1 MANETLP
8 PPNNQ
13 MNSNQTNSNAN
24 TEQDLNRAKTS
35 RQTRLSPIWIVP
47 IVAIAIGLWLI
58 YDNYASRGTLIT
70 LTMESAEGIEAGN
83 TLIRSRNVEIGRV
96 QSVRLSDDLSHAV
109 MTARIQPEAED
120 MLREDSRFWVVK
132 PRIGREGISGLGTVL
147 SGAYIQLEPGAEELP
162 RREFPVSE
170 TPPVAPAGQA
180 GLRLSL
186 TSQLGNSLRVG
197 DPVSYQGYT
206 VGRIEENRFEPQSRT
221 MQHQVFIEEP
231 YTALV
236 TDSTRFWTS
245 NGVDFRL
252 DADGVRVSV
261 ESIEALLG
269 GGVTFGV
276 PEDLPMGRPVAANT
290 HFTLY
295 ADEDAAREGTFN
307 RYLEYVLLVDE
318 TVRGLSKGAAV
329 EFRGV
334 RIGTVAAVPWNFTA
348 PQPDSRA
355 RFAIPVLIR
364 IEPQRLGIENSEINL
379 EEWTARF
386 ERLFG
391 LGLRA
396 SLKNGSLL
404 TGALFVDLNFQR
416 ELGDDYIAERFSDR
430 DVFPTV
436 PGGFAQIQAQ
446 VTDLLDK
453 LNALEVE
460 PLLTGLDRNLRASES
475 VLNEVRD
482 VSASLNQLLSDPETQ
497 AVGGNLN
504 ATLNELRSTIQG
516 LSPSSPAYQELTSAI
531 ERLDRLMRDLQPLT
545 RTLSENPRALLF
557 DNLDAQDPIPRAPR

>member
-1 MANETLP
+1 MANETTP
-8 PPNNQ
+8 PT
-13 MNSNQTNSNAN
+13 SNQANADSAS
-24 TEQDLNRAKTS
+24 EQDLNKAKTS
-35 RQTRLSPIWIVP
+35 RQTRLSPIWVVP
-47 IVAIAIGLWLI
+47 IVAIAIGLWLV
-58 YDNYASRGTLIT
+58 YDNYSSRGTQVT
-70 LTMESAEGIEAGN
+70 LTMDNAEGIEAGN

-109 MTARIQPEAED
+109 LTARIQPEVED

-147 SGAYIQLEPGAEELP
+147 SGAYIQLEPGTEEAP
-162 RREFPVSE
+162 RREFPVSDI
-170 TPPVAPAGQA
+170 PPVAPAGQA

-206 VGRIEENRFEPQSRT
+206 VGRIEENSFEPDSRT

-231 YTALV
+231 YTDLV

-245 NGVDFRL
+245 SGIDFRL
-252 DADGVRVSV
+252 GADGVRVNV

-276 PEDLPMGRPVAANT
+276 PEDLPMGQPVEANT
-290 HFTLY
+290 RFTLY

-318 TVRGLSKGAAV
+318 TVRGLSKGAPV

-334 RIGTVAAVPWNFTA
+334 RMGTVAAVPWNFTA

-364 IEPQRLGIENSEINL
+364 IEPQRLGIENSDINL
-379 EEWTARF
+379 EEWQARF
-386 ERLFG
+386 DRMFG

-396 SLKNGSLL
+396 SLKSGNLL

-416 ELGDDYIAERFSDR
+416 DLADEYVAERFSER

-436 PGGFAQIQAQ
+436 AGGFAQIQAQ
-446 VTDLLDK
+446 VTDLLEK
-453 LNALEVE
+453 LNSLEVE
-460 PLLTGLDRNLRASES
+460 PLLAGLDRNLQASES
-475 VLNEVRD
+475 VLNEVRE
-482 VSASLNQLLSDPETQ
+482 VSTSINQLLNDPETQ
-497 AVGGNLN
+497 AIGGNLN
-504 ATLNELRSTIQG
+504 GTLEELRSTLEG
-516 LSPSSPAYQELTSAI
+516 LSPSSPAYQELTTAI

-545 RTLSENPRALLF
+545 RTLNDNPRALLF
-557 DNLDAQDPIPRAPR
+557 DNLDAQDPIPRAPHD

>member
-1 MANETLP
+1 MANETT
-8 PPNNQ
+8 PPNTDP
-13 MNSNQTNSNAN
+13 TND
-24 TEQDLNRAKTS
+24 QDLNKAKTS
-35 RQTRLSPIWIVP
+35 RQTRLSPIWVVP
-47 IVAIAIGLWLI
+47 IVAIAIGLWLV
-58 YDNYASRGTLIT
+58 YDNYASRGTLVT

-83 TLIRSRNVEIGRV
+83 TLIRSRNVEVGRV
-96 QSVRLSDDLSHAV
+96 QGVRLSDDLSHAV
-109 MTARIQPEAED
+109 LTARIQPEVED
-120 MLREDSRFWVVK
+120 MLREDTRFWVVK

-147 SGAYIQLEPGAEELP
+147 SGAYIQLEPGTEEAP
-162 RREFPVSE
+162 RREFPVSDI
-170 TPPVAPAGQA
+170 PPVAPAGQA

-206 VGRIEENRFEPQSRT
+206 VGRIEENSFEPLSRT

-231 YTALV
+231 YTNLV

-245 NGVDFRL
+245 SGIDFRL
-252 DADGVRVSV
+252 DADGVRVNV
-261 ESIEALLG
+261 ESLEALLG

-276 PEDLPMGRPVAANT
+276 PEDLPMGQPVEANT
-290 HFTLY
+290 RFTLY
-295 ADEDAAREGTFN
+295 ADENAAREGTFN

-318 TVRGLSKGAAV
+318 TVRGLSKGAPV

-334 RIGTVAAVPWNFTA
+334 RMGTVAAVPWNFTA

-364 IEPQRLGIENSEINL
+364 IEPQRLGIENSDIDL
-379 EEWTARF
+379 EEWEARF
-386 ERLFG
+386 QRMFG

-396 SLKNGSLL
+396 SLKSGSLL

-416 ELGDDYIAERFSDR
+416 DLADEYVAERFSDR
-430 DVFPTV
+430 AVFPTV

-460 PLLTGLDRNLRASES
+460 PLLSGLDRNLQASES
-475 VLNEVRD
+475 MLNEVRN
-482 VSASLNQLLSDPETQ
+482 VSASLNQLLNDPETQ

-504 ATLNELRSTIQG
+504 ATLDELRSTLQG
-516 LSPSSPAYQELTSAI
+516 LSPSSPAYQELTTAI

-545 RTLSENPRALLF
+545 RTLNDNPRALLF
-557 DNLDAQDPIPRAPR
+557 DNLDAQDPIPRAPQD

>member
-1 MANETLP
+1 MANETTP
-8 PPNNQ
+8 PTDDQSNTEPNN
-13 MNSNQTNSNAN
+13 
-24 TEQDLNRAKTS
+24 EQDLSKAKTS
-35 RQTRLSPIWIVP
+35 RQTRLSPIWVVP
-47 IVAIAIGLWLI
+47 IVAIAIGLWLV
-58 YDNYASRGTLIT
+58 YDNYTSRGTEVT
-70 LTMESAEGIEAGN
+70 LTMDNAEGIEAGN

-109 MTARIQPEAED
+109 LTARIQPEVED

-147 SGAYIQLEPGAEELP
+147 SGAYIQLEPGTAEAP
-162 RREFPVSE
+162 RREFPVSDI
-170 TPPVAPAGQA
+170 PPVAPAGQA

-206 VGRIEENRFEPQSRT
+206 VGRIEENSFEPETRT

-231 YTALV
+231 YTDLV

-245 NGVDFRL
+245 SGVDFRL
-252 DADGVRVSV
+252 GADGVRVNV
-261 ESIEALLG
+261 ESLEALLG

-276 PEDLPMGRPVAANT
+276 PEDLPMGQPVEANT
-290 HFTLY
+290 RFTLY

-318 TVRGLSKGAAV
+318 TVRGLSKGAPV

-334 RIGTVAAVPWNFTA
+334 RMGTVAAVPWNFTA

-364 IEPQRLGIENSEINL
+364 IEPQRLGIENSDINL
-379 EEWTARF
+379 DEWEARF
-386 ERLFG
+386 ERMFG

-396 SLKNGSLL
+396 SLKSGNLL

-416 ELGDDYIAERFSDR
+416 DLADEYVAERFSER
-430 DVFPTV
+430 TVFPTV
-436 PGGFAQIQAQ
+436 AGGFAQIQAQ
-446 VTDLLDK
+446 VTDLLEK
-453 LNALEVE
+453 LNGLEVE
-460 PLLTGLDRNLRASES
+460 PLLTGLDRNLQASES
-475 VLNEVRD
+475 VLNEVRE
-482 VSASLNQLLSDPETQ
+482 VSASLNQLLNDPETR
-497 AVGGNLN
+497 AIGGNLN
-504 ATLNELRSTIQG
+504 GTLEELRSTLQG
-516 LSPSSPAYQELTSAI
+516 LSPSSPAYQELTTAI

-545 RTLSENPRALLF
+545 RTLNDNPRALLF
-557 DNLDAQDPIPRAPR
+557 DNLDAQDPIPRAPRD

>member
-1 MANETLP
+1 MANETTP
-8 PPNNQ
+8 PTTEQ
-13 MNSNQTNSNAN
+13 TKTNSTN
-24 TEQDLNRAKTS
+24 EQDLNKAKTS

-47 IVAIAIGLWLI
+47 IVAIAIGLWLV
-58 YDNYASRGTLIT
+58 YDNYSNRGILVT
-70 LTMESAEGIEAGN
+70 LTMDNAEGIEAGN

-96 QSVRLSDDLSHAV
+96 QNVQLSDDLSHAV
-109 MTARIQPEAED
+109 LTASIQPEVED

-147 SGAYIQLEPGAEELP
+147 SGAYIQLEPGTEEAP
-162 RREFPVSE
+162 RRKFPVSDI
-170 TPPVAPAGQA
+170 PPVAPAGQA

-186 TSQLGNSLRVG
+186 TSQMGNSLRVG

-206 VGRIEENRFEPQSRT
+206 VGRIEENNFEPESRT
-221 MQHQVFIEEP
+221 MQHQVFIEKP
-231 YTALV
+231 YTNLV

-245 NGVDFRL
+245 SGIDFRL
-252 DADGVRVSV
+252 GADGVRVNV

-276 PEDLPMGRPVAANT
+276 PEDLPMGQPVEANT

-318 TVRGLSKGAAV
+318 TVRGLSKGAPV

-334 RIGTVAAVPWNFTA
+334 RMGTVAAVPWNFTA

-364 IEPQRLGIENSEINL
+364 IEPQRLGIENSDIDL
-379 EEWTARF
+379 EEWEARF
-386 ERLFG
+386 QRMFG

-396 SLKNGSLL
+396 SLKSGNLL
-404 TGALFVDLNFQR
+404 TGALFVDLNFHR
-416 ELGDDYIAERFSDR
+416 DLADEYTAEQFSDR
-430 DVFPTV
+430 SVFPTV
-436 PGGFAQIQAQ
+436 AGGFAQIQAQ

-460 PLLTGLDRNLRASES
+460 PLLTGLDRNLEASES
-475 VLNEVRD
+475 VLNEIRE
-482 VSASLNQLLSDPETQ
+482 VSTSINQLLNDPETQ
-497 AVGGNLN
+497 AIGGNLN
-504 ATLNELRSTIQG
+504 GTLEELRSTLQG
-516 LSPSSPAYQELTSAI
+516 LSPSSPAYQELTTAI

-545 RTLSENPRALLF
+545 RTLNDNPRALLF
-557 DNLDAQDPIPRAPR
+557 DNLDAQDPIPRAPRD

>member
-1 MANETLP
+1 MANETES
-8 PPNNQ
+8 
-13 MNSNQTNSNAN
+13 SNTDPINDQ
-24 TEQDLNRAKTS
+24 ELNKAKTS
-35 RQTRLSPIWIVP
+35 RQTRLSPIWVVP
-47 IVAIAIGLWLI
+47 IVAIAIGLWLV
-58 YDNYASRGTLIT
+58 YDNYASRGTQVT

-83 TLIRSRNVEIGRV
+83 TLIRSRNVEVGRV

-109 MTARIQPEAED
+109 LTARIQPEVED
-120 MLREDSRFWVVK
+120 LLREDTRFWVVK

-147 SGAYIQLEPGAEELP
+147 SGAYIQLEPGTEEAP
-162 RREFPVSE
+162 RREFPVSDI
-170 TPPVAPAGQA
+170 PPVAPAGQA

-206 VGRIEENRFEPQSRT
+206 VGRIEENSFEPESRT
-221 MQHQVFIEEP
+221 MQHQLFIEEP
-231 YTALV
+231 YTDLV

-245 NGVDFRL
+245 SGVDFRL
-252 DADGVRVSV
+252 DADGVRVNV
-261 ESIEALLG
+261 ESLEALLG

-276 PEDLPMGRPVAANT
+276 PEDLPMGQPVEANT
-290 HFTLY
+290 RFTLY

-318 TVRGLSKGAAV
+318 TVRGLSKGAPV
-329 EFRGV
+329 EVRGV
-334 RIGTVAAVPWNFTA
+334 RMGTVAAVPWNFTA

-364 IEPQRLGIENSEINL
+364 VEPQRLGIENSDIDL
-379 EEWTARF
+379 EEWKARF
-386 ERLFG
+386 QRMFG

-396 SLKNGSLL
+396 SLKSGSLL
-404 TGALFVDLNFQR
+404 TGALFVDLNFHR
-416 ELGDDYIAERFSDR
+416 DLADEYVAERFSDR

-436 PGGFAQIQAQ
+436 AGGFAQIQAQ
-446 VTDLLDK
+446 VTDLLEK

-460 PLLTGLDRNLRASES
+460 PLLTGLDSNLQASES
-475 VLNEVRD
+475 MLNEVRD
-482 VSASLNQLLSDPETQ
+482 VSASLNQLLNDPETQ

-504 ATLNELRSTIQG
+504 ATLEELRSTLQG
-516 LSPSSPAYQELTSAI
+516 LSPSSPAYQELTTAI

-545 RTLSENPRALLF
+545 RTLNDNPRALLF
-557 DNLDAQDPIPRAPR
+557 DNLDAQDPIPRAPRD

>member
-1 MANETLP
+1 MANETTP
-8 PPNNQ
+8 PTDDQSSTEANN
-13 MNSNQTNSNAN
+13 
-24 TEQDLNRAKTS
+24 EQDLSKAKTS
-35 RQTRLSPIWIVP
+35 RQTRLSPIWVVP
-47 IVAIAIGLWLI
+47 IVAIAIGLWLV
-58 YDNYASRGTLIT
+58 YDNYTSRGTEVT
-70 LTMESAEGIEAGN
+70 LTMDNAEGIEAGN

-109 MTARIQPEAED
+109 LTARIQPEVED

-147 SGAYIQLEPGAEELP
+147 SGAYIQLEPGTEEAP
-162 RREFPVSE
+162 RREFPVSDI
-170 TPPVAPAGQA
+170 PPVAPAGQA

-206 VGRIEENRFEPQSRT
+206 VGRIEENSFEPESRT

-231 YTALV
+231 YTDLV

-245 NGVDFRL
+245 SGVDFRL
-252 DADGVRVSV
+252 GADGVRVNV

-276 PEDLPMGRPVAANT
+276 PEDLPMGQPVEANT
-290 HFTLY
+290 RFTLY

-318 TVRGLSKGAAV
+318 TVRGLSKGAPV

-334 RIGTVAAVPWNFTA
+334 RMGTVAAVPWNFTA

-364 IEPQRLGIENSEINL
+364 IEPQRLGIENSDINL
-379 EEWTARF
+379 DEWEARF
-386 ERLFG
+386 ERMFG

-396 SLKNGSLL
+396 SLKSGSLL

-416 ELGDDYIAERFSDR
+416 DLADEYVAERFSER
-430 DVFPTV
+430 TVFPTV
-436 PGGFAQIQAQ
+436 AGGFAQIQAQ
-446 VTDLLDK
+446 VTDLLEK
-453 LNALEVE
+453 LNGLEVE
-460 PLLTGLDRNLRASES
+460 PLLTGLDRNLQASES
-475 VLNEVRD
+475 VLNEVRE
-482 VSASLNQLLSDPETQ
+482 VSASINQLLNDPETR
-497 AVGGNLN
+497 AIGGNLN
-504 ATLNELRSTIQG
+504 GTLEELRSTLQG
-516 LSPSSPAYQELTSAI
+516 LSPSSPAYQELTTAI

-545 RTLSENPRALLF
+545 RTLNDNPRALLF
-557 DNLDAQDPIPRAPR
+557 DNLDAQDPIPRAPRD

>member
-1 MANETLP
+1 MANETES
-8 PPNNQ
+8 
-13 MNSNQTNSNAN
+13 SNTDPINDQ
-24 TEQDLNRAKTS
+24 ELNKAKIS
-35 RQTRLSPIWIVP
+35 HQTRLSPIWVVP
-47 IVAIAIGLWLI
+47 IVAIAIGLWLV
-58 YDNYASRGTLIT
+58 YDNYASRGTQVT

-83 TLIRSRNVEIGRV
+83 TLIRSRNVEVGRV

-109 MTARIQPEAED
+109 LTARIQPEVED
-120 MLREDSRFWVVK
+120 LLREDTRFWVVK

-147 SGAYIQLEPGAEELP
+147 SGAYIQLEPGTEEAP
-162 RREFPVSE
+162 RREFPVSDI
-170 TPPVAPAGQA
+170 PPVAPAGQA

-206 VGRIEENRFEPQSRT
+206 VGRIEENSFEPESRT
-221 MQHQVFIEEP
+221 MQHQLFIEEP
-231 YTALV
+231 YTDLV

-245 NGVDFRL
+245 SGVDFRL
-252 DADGVRVSV
+252 DADGVRVNV
-261 ESIEALLG
+261 ESLEALLG

-276 PEDLPMGRPVAANT
+276 PEDLPMGQPVEANT
-290 HFTLY
+290 RFTLY

-318 TVRGLSKGAAV
+318 TVRGLSKGAPV

-334 RIGTVAAVPWNFTA
+334 RMGTVAAVPWNFTA
-348 PQPDSRA
+348 PQPDLRA

-364 IEPQRLGIENSEINL
+364 VEPQRLGIENSDINL
-379 EEWTARF
+379 EEWKARF
-386 ERLFG
+386 QRMFG

-396 SLKNGSLL
+396 SLKSGSLL
-404 TGALFVDLNFQR
+404 TGALFVDLNFHR
-416 ELGDDYIAERFSDR
+416 DLADEYVAERFSDR

-436 PGGFAQIQAQ
+436 AGGFAQIQAQ
-446 VTDLLDK
+446 VTDLLEK

-460 PLLTGLDRNLRASES
+460 PLLTGLDSNLQASES
-475 VLNEVRD
+475 MLNEVRD
-482 VSASLNQLLSDPETQ
+482 VSASLNQLLNDPETQ

-504 ATLNELRSTIQG
+504 ATLEELRSTLQG
-516 LSPSSPAYQELTSAI
+516 LSPSSPAYQELTTAI

-545 RTLSENPRALLF
+545 RTLNDNPRALLF
-557 DNLDAQDPIPRAPR
+557 DNLDAQDPIPRAPRD

>member
-379 EEWTARF
+379 EEWAARF

-460 PLLTGLDRNLRASES
+460 PLLTGLDRNLQASES

-504 ATLNELRSTIQG
+504 ATLNELRSTMQG
-516 LSPSSPAYQELTSAI
+516 LSPSSPAYQDLTSAI

-545 RTLSENPRALLF
+545 RTLNENPRALLF

>member
-1 MANETLP
+1 MANETTP
-8 PPNNQ
+8 PT
-13 MNSNQTNSNAN
+13 SNQANADS
-24 TEQDLNRAKTS
+24 TSEQDLNKAKTS
-35 RQTRLSPIWIVP
+35 RQTRLSPIWVVP
-47 IVAIAIGLWLI
+47 IVAIAIGFWLV
-58 YDNYASRGTLIT
+58 YDNYSSRGTQVT
-70 LTMESAEGIEAGN
+70 LTMDNAEGIEAGN

-109 MTARIQPEAED
+109 LTARIQPEVED

-147 SGAYIQLEPGAEELP
+147 SGAYIQLEPGTEEAP
-162 RREFPVSE
+162 RREFPVSDI
-170 TPPVAPAGQA
+170 PPVAPAGQA

-206 VGRIEENRFEPQSRT
+206 VGRIEENSFEPDSRT

-231 YTALV
+231 YTDLV

-245 NGVDFRL
+245 SGIDFRL
-252 DADGVRVSV
+252 GADGVRVNV

-276 PEDLPMGRPVAANT
+276 PEDLPMGQPVEANT
-290 HFTLY
+290 RFTLY

-318 TVRGLSKGAAV
+318 TVRGLSKGAPV

-334 RIGTVAAVPWNFTA
+334 RMGTVAAVPWNFTA

-364 IEPQRLGIENSEINL
+364 IEPQRLGIENSDINL
-379 EEWTARF
+379 EEWQARF
-386 ERLFG
+386 DRMFG

-396 SLKNGSLL
+396 SLKSGNLL

-416 ELGDDYIAERFSDR
+416 DLADEYVAERFSER

-436 PGGFAQIQAQ
+436 AGGFAQIQAQ
-446 VTDLLDK
+446 VTDLLEK
-453 LNALEVE
+453 LNSLEVE
-460 PLLTGLDRNLRASES
+460 PLLAGLDRNLQASES
-475 VLNEVRD
+475 VLNEVRE
-482 VSASLNQLLSDPETQ
+482 VSTSINQLLNDPETQ
-497 AVGGNLN
+497 AIGGNLN
-504 ATLNELRSTIQG
+504 GTLEELRSTLEG
-516 LSPSSPAYQELTSAI
+516 LSPSSPAYQELTTAI

-545 RTLSENPRALLF
+545 RTLNDNPRALLF
-557 DNLDAQDPIPRAPR
+557 DNLDAQDPIPRAPRD

>member
-1 MANETLP
+1 MANEP
-8 PPNNQ
+8 AS
-13 MNSNQTNSNAN
+13 SNPSPTNG
-24 TEQDLNRAKTS
+24 QDLNKAKTS
-35 RQTRLSPIWIVP
+35 RQTRLSPIWVVP
-47 IVAIAIGLWLI
+47 IVAIAIGLWLV
-58 YDNYASRGTLIT
+58 YDNYASRGTQVT

-83 TLIRSRNVEIGRV
+83 TLIRSRNVEVGRV

-109 MTARIQPEAED
+109 LTARIQPEVED
-120 MLREDSRFWVVK
+120 MLREDTRFWVVK

-147 SGAYIQLEPGAEELP
+147 SGAYIQLEPGTEAAP
-162 RREFPVSE
+162 RREFPVSDI
-170 TPPVAPAGQA
+170 PPVAPAGQA

-206 VGRIEENRFEPQSRT
+206 VGRIEENSFEPESRT
-221 MQHQVFIEEP
+221 MKHQVFIEEP
-231 YTALV
+231 YTNLV

-245 NGVDFRL
+245 SGVDFRL
-252 DADGVRVSV
+252 DADGVRVNV
-261 ESIEALLG
+261 ESLEALLG

-276 PEDLPMGRPVAANT
+276 PEDLPMGQPVEANT

-295 ADEDAAREGTFN
+295 ADENAAREGTFN

-318 TVRGLSKGAAV
+318 TVRGLSKGAPV

-334 RIGTVAAVPWNFTA
+334 RLGTVAAVPWNFTA

-364 IEPQRLGIENSEINL
+364 IEPQRLGIENSDIDL
-379 EEWTARF
+379 EEWEARF
-386 ERLFG
+386 QRMFG

-396 SLKNGSLL
+396 SLKSGSLL

-416 ELGDDYIAERFSDR
+416 DLADEYVAERFSDR
-430 DVFPTV
+430 AVFPTV

-446 VTDLLDK
+446 VTDLLEK

-460 PLLTGLDRNLRASES
+460 PLLTGLDRNLQASES
-475 VLNEVRD
+475 MLNEVRD
-482 VSASLNQLLSDPETQ
+482 VSTSLNQLLNDPETQ

-504 ATLNELRSTIQG
+504 ATLEELRSTLQG
-516 LSPSSPAYQELTSAI
+516 LSPSSPAYQELTTAI

-545 RTLSENPRALLF
+545 RTLNDNPRALLF
-557 DNLDAQDPIPRAPR
+557 DNLDAQDPIPRAPRD

>member
-1 MANETLP
+1 MANETES
-8 PPNNQ
+8 
-13 MNSNQTNSNAN
+13 SNTDPINDQ
-24 TEQDLNRAKTS
+24 ELNKAKIS
-35 RQTRLSPIWIVP
+35 HQTRLSPIWVVP
-47 IVAIAIGLWLI
+47 IVAIAIGLWLV
-58 YDNYASRGTLIT
+58 YDNYASRGTQVT

-83 TLIRSRNVEIGRV
+83 TLIRSRNVEVGRV

-109 MTARIQPEAED
+109 LTARIQPEVED
-120 MLREDSRFWVVK
+120 LLREDTRFWVVK

-147 SGAYIQLEPGAEELP
+147 SGAYIQLEPGTEEAP
-162 RREFPVSE
+162 RREFPVSDI
-170 TPPVAPAGQA
+170 PPVAPAGQA

-206 VGRIEENRFEPQSRT
+206 VGRIEENSFEPESRT
-221 MQHQVFIEEP
+221 MQHQLFIEEP
-231 YTALV
+231 YTDLV

-245 NGVDFRL
+245 SGVDFRL
-252 DADGVRVSV
+252 DADGVRVNV
-261 ESIEALLG
+261 ESLEALLG

-276 PEDLPMGRPVAANT
+276 PEDLPMGQPVEANT
-290 HFTLY
+290 RFTLY

-318 TVRGLSKGAAV
+318 TVRGLSKGAPV

-334 RIGTVAAVPWNFTA
+334 RMGTVAAVPWNFTA

-364 IEPQRLGIENSEINL
+364 VEPQRLGIENSDINL
-379 EEWTARF
+379 EEWKARF
-386 ERLFG
+386 QRMFG

-396 SLKNGSLL
+396 SLKSGSLL
-404 TGALFVDLNFQR
+404 TGALFVDLNFHR
-416 ELGDDYIAERFSDR
+416 DLADEYVAERFSDR

-436 PGGFAQIQAQ
+436 AGGFAQIQAQ
-446 VTDLLDK
+446 VTDLLEK

-460 PLLTGLDRNLRASES
+460 PLLTGLDSNLQASES
-475 VLNEVRD
+475 MLNEFRD
-482 VSASLNQLLSDPETQ
+482 VSASLNQLLNDPETQ

-504 ATLNELRSTIQG
+504 ATLEELRSTLQG
-516 LSPSSPAYQELTSAI
+516 LSPSSPAYQELTTAI

-545 RTLSENPRALLF
+545 RTLNDNPRALLF
-557 DNLDAQDPIPRAPR
+557 DNLDAQDPIPRAPRD

>member
-1 MANETLP
+1 MANETTP
-8 PPNNQ
+8 PT
-13 MNSNQTNSNAN
+13 SNQANADSAS
-24 TEQDLNRAKTS
+24 EQDLNKAKTS
-35 RQTRLSPIWIVP
+35 RQTRLSPIWVVP
-47 IVAIAIGLWLI
+47 IVAIAIGLWLV
-58 YDNYASRGTLIT
+58 YDNYSSRGTQVT
-70 LTMESAEGIEAGN
+70 LTMDNAEGIEAGN
-83 TLIRSRNVEIGRV
+83 TLIRSRNVEVGRV

-109 MTARIQPEAED
+109 LTARIQPEVED

-147 SGAYIQLEPGAEELP
+147 SGAYIQLEPGTEEAP
-162 RREFPVSE
+162 RREFPVSDI
-170 TPPVAPAGQA
+170 PPVAPAGQA

-206 VGRIEENRFEPQSRT
+206 VGRIEENSFEPDSRT

-231 YTALV
+231 YTDLV

-245 NGVDFRL
+245 SGIDFRL
-252 DADGVRVSV
+252 GADGVRVNV

-276 PEDLPMGRPVAANT
+276 PEDLPMGQPVEANT
-290 HFTLY
+290 RFTLY

-318 TVRGLSKGAAV
+318 TVRGLSKGAPV

-334 RIGTVAAVPWNFTA
+334 RMGTVAAVPWNFTA

-364 IEPQRLGIENSEINL
+364 IEPQRLGIENSDINL
-379 EEWTARF
+379 EEWQARF
-386 ERLFG
+386 DRMFG

-396 SLKNGSLL
+396 SLKSGNLL

-416 ELGDDYIAERFSDR
+416 DLADEYVAERFSER

-436 PGGFAQIQAQ
+436 AGGFAQIQAQ
-446 VTDLLDK
+446 VTDLLEK
-453 LNALEVE
+453 LNSLEVE
-460 PLLTGLDRNLRASES
+460 PLLAGLDRNLQASES
-475 VLNEVRD
+475 VLNEVRE
-482 VSASLNQLLSDPETQ
+482 VSTSINQLLNDPETQ
-497 AVGGNLN
+497 AIGGNLN
-504 ATLNELRSTIQG
+504 GTLEELRSTLEG
-516 LSPSSPAYQELTSAI
+516 LSPSSPAYQELTTAI

-545 RTLSENPRALLF
+545 RTLNDNPRALLF
-557 DNLDAQDPIPRAPR
+557 DNLDAQDPIPRAPRD

>member
-1 MANETLP
+1 MANETP
-8 PPNNQ
+8 PETNQ
-13 MNSNQTNSNAN
+13 SSTEATS
-24 TEQDLNRAKTS
+24 EQDLNKAKTS
-35 RQTRLSPIWIVP
+35 RQTRLSPIWVVP
-47 IVAIAIGLWLI
+47 IVAIAIGLWLV
-58 YDNYASRGTLIT
+58 YDNYSSRGTLVT

-96 QSVRLSDDLSHAV
+96 QSVSLSDDLSHAV
-109 MTARIQPEAED
+109 LTARIQPEVEN

-147 SGAYIQLEPGAEELP
+147 SGAYIQLEPGTEEAP
-162 RREFPVSE
+162 RREFPVSDI
-170 TPPVAPAGQA
+170 PPVAPSGQA

-206 VGRIEENRFEPQSRT
+206 VGRIEENSFEPDSRT
-221 MQHQVFIEEP
+221 MKHQVFIEEP
-231 YTALV
+231 YTDLV

-245 NGVDFRL
+245 SGVDFRL
-252 DADGVRVSV
+252 GADGVRVNV

-276 PEDLPMGRPVAANT
+276 PEDLPMGQPVEANT
-290 HFTLY
+290 GFTLY

-318 TVRGLSKGAAV
+318 TVRGLSKGAPV

-334 RIGTVAAVPWNFTA
+334 RMGTVAAVPWNFTA

-364 IEPQRLGIENSEINL
+364 IEPQRLGIENSDINL
-379 EEWTARF
+379 EEWEARF
-386 ERLFG
+386 ERMFG

-396 SLKNGSLL
+396 SLKSGSLL

-416 ELGDDYIAERFSDR
+416 DLADEYVAERFSER
-430 DVFPTV
+430 PVFPTV
-436 PGGFAQIQAQ
+436 AGGFAQIQAQ
-446 VTDLLDK
+446 VTDLLEK
-453 LNALEVE
+453 LNDLEVE
-460 PLLTGLDRNLRASES
+460 PLLAGLDRNLQASES
-475 VLNEVRD
+475 VLNEVRE
-482 VSASLNQLLSDPETQ
+482 VSSSLNQLLNDPETQ
-497 AVGGNLN
+497 AIGGNLN
-504 ATLNELRSTIQG
+504 GTLEELRGTLQG
-516 LSPSSPAYQELTSAI
+516 LSPSSPAYQELTTAI

-545 RTLSENPRALLF
+545 RTLNDNPRALLF
-557 DNLDAQDPIPRAPR
+557 DNLDAQDPIPRAPRD

>member
-1 MANETLP
+1 MANETTP
-8 PPNNQ
+8 PT
-13 MNSNQTNSNAN
+13 SNQANADS
-24 TEQDLNRAKTS
+24 TSEQDLNKAKTS
-35 RQTRLSPIWIVP
+35 RQTRLSPIWVVP
-47 IVAIAIGLWLI
+47 IVAIAIGFWLV
-58 YDNYASRGTLIT
+58 YDNYSSRGTQVT
-70 LTMESAEGIEAGN
+70 LTMDNAEGIEAGN

-109 MTARIQPEAED
+109 LTARIQPEVED

-147 SGAYIQLEPGAEELP
+147 SGAYIQLEPGTEEAP
-162 RREFPVSE
+162 RREFPVSDI
-170 TPPVAPAGQA
+170 PPVAPAGQA

-206 VGRIEENRFEPQSRT
+206 VGRIEENSFEPDSRT

-231 YTALV
+231 YTDLV

-245 NGVDFRL
+245 SGIDFRL
-252 DADGVRVSV
+252 GADGVRVNV

-276 PEDLPMGRPVAANT
+276 PEDLPMGQPVEANT
-290 HFTLY
+290 RFTLY

-318 TVRGLSKGAAV
+318 TVRGLSKGAPV

-334 RIGTVAAVPWNFTA
+334 RMGTVAAVPWNFTA

-364 IEPQRLGIENSEINL
+364 IEPQRLGIENSDINL
-379 EEWTARF
+379 EEWQARF
-386 ERLFG
+386 DRMFG

-396 SLKNGSLL
+396 SLKSGNLL

-416 ELGDDYIAERFSDR
+416 DLADEYVAERFSER

-436 PGGFAQIQAQ
+436 AGGFAQIQAQ
-446 VTDLLDK
+446 VTDLLEK
-453 LNALEVE
+453 LNSLEVE
-460 PLLTGLDRNLRASES
+460 PLLAGLDRNLQASEG
-475 VLNEVRD
+475 VLNEVRE
-482 VSASLNQLLSDPETQ
+482 VSASLNQLLNDPETQ
-497 AVGGNLN
+497 AIGGNLN
-504 ATLNELRSTIQG
+504 GTLEELRSTLEG
-516 LSPSSPAYQELTSAI
+516 LSPSSPAYQELTTAI

-545 RTLSENPRALLF
+545 RTLNDNPRALLF
-557 DNLDAQDPIPRAPR
+557 DNLDAQDPIPRAPRD

>member
-1 MANETLP
+1 MANETAS
-8 PPNNQ
+8 
-13 MNSNQTNSNAN
+13 SNTDPTNDQ
-24 TEQDLNRAKTS
+24 ELNKAKTS
-35 RQTRLSPIWIVP
+35 RQTRLSPIWVVP
-47 IVAIAIGLWLI
+47 IVAIAIGLWLV
-58 YDNYASRGTLIT
+58 YDNYASRGTQVT

-83 TLIRSRNVEIGRV
+83 TLIRSRNVEVGRV

-109 MTARIQPEAED
+109 LTARIQPEVED
-120 MLREDSRFWVVK
+120 LLREDTRFWVVK

-147 SGAYIQLEPGAEELP
+147 SGAYIQLEPGTEAAP
-162 RREFPVSE
+162 RREFPVSD
-170 TPPVAPAGQA
+170 TPPVAPSGQA

-206 VGRIEENRFEPQSRT
+206 VGRIEENSFEPESRT
-221 MQHQVFIEEP
+221 MQHQLFIEEP
-231 YTALV
+231 YTDLV

-245 NGVDFRL
+245 SGVDFRL
-252 DADGVRVSV
+252 DADGVRVNV
-261 ESIEALLG
+261 ESLEALLG

-276 PEDLPMGRPVAANT
+276 PEDLPMGQPVEANT
-290 HFTLY
+290 RFTLY

-318 TVRGLSKGAAV
+318 TVRGLSKGAPV

-334 RIGTVAAVPWNFTA
+334 RMGTVAAVPWNFTA

-364 IEPQRLGIENSEINL
+364 VEPQRLGIENSDIDL
-379 EEWTARF
+379 EEWKARF
-386 ERLFG
+386 QRMFG

-396 SLKNGSLL
+396 SLKSGSLL
-404 TGALFVDLNFQR
+404 TGALFVDLNFHR
-416 ELGDDYIAERFSDR
+416 DLADEYVAERFSDR

-436 PGGFAQIQAQ
+436 AGGFAQIQAQ
-446 VTDLLDK
+446 VTDLLEK

-460 PLLTGLDRNLRASES
+460 PLLTGLDSNLQASES
-475 VLNEVRD
+475 MLNEVRD
-482 VSASLNQLLSDPETQ
+482 VSASLNQLLNDPETQ

-504 ATLNELRSTIQG
+504 ATLEELRSTLQG
-516 LSPSSPAYQELTSAI
+516 LSPSSPAYQELTTAI

-545 RTLSENPRALLF
+545 RTLNDNPRALLF
-557 DNLDAQDPIPRAPR
+557 DNLDAQDPIPRAPRD